1 MLRNNALSSSSPTLR
16 ALRRLILF
24 VPLALFS
31 GLCGATAK
39 PATPEPAV
47 ESEPAATPEPAEA
60 TEPAP
65 LATAADLAVRGA
77 VTAGDAAALRAALA
91 AGGRAEQSG
100 KMGVTLLMTAAE
112 HGQAE
117 IVDLLLAAGAG
128 TKRVTSWN
136 ETVLAAAARGGSSKV
151 VASLL
156 AAGAEV
162 NHRAKLGFSPLI
174 VAIGSG
180 HLEIVRQLLAA
191 GADPNQAAAGG
202 TPPLQFAAVQGR
214 VEIARALVAA
224 GARLD
229 AKDEFGRDALAL
241 AVDGGHEDTIAFF
254 EQATGRKAVRPQVAQ
269 SGIAATEVGE
279 VDFRRFAY
287 RLEGRTVEVREGVRQ
302 AAGPHDITV
311 ESTSLLL
318 GDLGKDGRR
327 EAAILLRYRSPGSPG
342 SPGPQGSPDGLLKVA
357 LMVFGIRD
365 GRLVELGRLPEAG
378 AGEGAVVSVG
388 IDGDQ
393 LRVLRESPA
402 GGETSALWRLAD
414 SGLVPAALP

>member
-1 MLRNNALSSSSPTLR
+1 MLRNNALFSSRPTRR
-16 ALRRLILF
+16 ALRRPILF
-24 VPLALFS
+24 ATLALFS
-31 GLCGATAK
+31 GLCGATAE
-39 PATPEPAV
+39 PATPEPPAAV
-47 ESEPAATPEPAEA
+47 EPAQ
-60 TEPAP
+60 

-77 VTAGDAAALRAALA
+77 VTAGDPAALRAALA

-100 KMGVTLLMTAAE
+100 KMGVTLLMIAAE

-136 ETVLAAAARGGSSKV
+136 ETALAAAARGGSSKV

-174 VAIGSG
+174 VGIGSG
-180 HLEIVRQLLAA
+180 HLEVVRQLLAA

-214 VEIARALVAA
+214 VEIARALLAA

-229 AKDEFGRDALAL
+229 ARDDFGREALEL
-241 AVDGGHEDTIAFF
+241 AVDGGHEETIAFF

-269 SGIAATEVGE
+269 PGIAATEVGE

-287 RLEGRTVEVREGVRQ
+287 RLEGRTVEVREGVRE
-302 AAGPHDITV
+302 ATGPHDIGV

-327 EAAILLRYRSPGSPG
+327 EAAILLRYRSPGSPE
-342 SPGPQGSPDGLLKVA
+342 SPGTPDGVVRVA

-365 GRLVELGRLPEAG
+365 GKLVELGRLPEAG

-414 SGLVPAALP
+414 SGLVPAAVP